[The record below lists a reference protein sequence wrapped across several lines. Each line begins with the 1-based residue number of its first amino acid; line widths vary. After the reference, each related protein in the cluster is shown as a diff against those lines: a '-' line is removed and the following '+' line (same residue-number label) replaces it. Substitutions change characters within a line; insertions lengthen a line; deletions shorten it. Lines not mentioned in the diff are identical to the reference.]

1 MKTSLYRARAEANDQ
16 LFQMRDDGLNQD
28 GSNKGG
34 GKGVDSGC
42 ILHAECTELAGE
54 LDTWQESVRRGKGG
68 KRCFLGFQ
76 PKRVV
81 VMSRDG
87 TQGEKWIGQGRIQ
100 AIYFSHISFT
110 WPLDIQV
117 EMSSRLLDK

>member
-1 MKTSLYRARAEANDQ
+1 
-16 LFQMRDDGLNQD
+16 MRDDGLNQD

-34 GKGVDSGC
+34 EKWVDSGY
-42 ILHAECTELAGE
+42 ILHSELTELAGE
-54 LDTWQESVRRGKGG
+54 LDIGQESVRKWKG
-68 KRCFLGFQ
+68 KRCSLGFQ
-76 PKRVV
+76 PEQVV
-81 VMSRDG
+81 VMSQDG
-87 TQGEKWIGQGRIQ
+87 TQGEKWIGGGRIQ